1 MMNAYRLP
9 SAVPTALT
17 SKLVPSCFSFLVYKI
32 KVTIML
38 TTQNCEDELMVD
50 KSL

>member
-9 SAVPTALT
+9 STVPTALT
-17 SKLVPSCFSFLVYKI
+17 SKLVPLCFSFLAYKI

-38 TTQNCEDELMVD
+38 TTQSCGDELMVD